1 MTSGIV
7 TRPLHVGAGGADG
20 VRRDVHLR
28 LVVGDGHGGA
38 GLAGEQGSEL
48 GAAAGARPVQ
58 LVLDA
63 GAAAGAVE
71 RHSPSSRV
79 HRPPTGL
86 VPFRSTTRL
95 PYTTTMS
102 FEVVLQDNRVE
113 RVDGADAFAPEGPMT
128 SFFVLGEGRRTIDV
142 WSTRVASV
150 RTSSILLVRRAGS
163 ER

>member
-1 MTSGIV
+1 
-7 TRPLHVGAGGADG
+7 
-20 VRRDVHLR
+20 
-28 LVVGDGHGGA
+28 
-38 GLAGEQGSEL
+38 
-48 GAAAGARPVQ
+48 
-58 LVLDA
+58 
-63 GAAAGAVE
+63 
-71 RHSPSSRV
+71 
-79 HRPPTGL
+79 
-86 VPFRSTTRL
+86 
-95 PYTTTMS
+95 MS